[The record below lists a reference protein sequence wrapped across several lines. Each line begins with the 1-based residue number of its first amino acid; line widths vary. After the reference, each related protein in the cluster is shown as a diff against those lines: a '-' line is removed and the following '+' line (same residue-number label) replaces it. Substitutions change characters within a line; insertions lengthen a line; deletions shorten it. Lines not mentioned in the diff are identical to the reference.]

1 MATALRNAG
10 ALVEIHDDHFPP
22 DALDETWLNVVG
34 QREWVALSKDRRIR
48 YRPPARA
55 AIQAAGVR
63 MFVLG
68 AGDLQGSE
76 MAAAFVRALPR
87 MERFVRRHPAPFIAR
102 VTKSGAVA
110 MLASAR
116 QLR

>member
-1 MATALRNAG
+1 VATALRNAG

-87 MERFVRRHPAPFIAR
+87 MEFRSCRPASPKCSLATFDASL
-102 VTKSGAVA
+102 VCSSG
-110 MLASAR
+110 
-116 QLR
+116 